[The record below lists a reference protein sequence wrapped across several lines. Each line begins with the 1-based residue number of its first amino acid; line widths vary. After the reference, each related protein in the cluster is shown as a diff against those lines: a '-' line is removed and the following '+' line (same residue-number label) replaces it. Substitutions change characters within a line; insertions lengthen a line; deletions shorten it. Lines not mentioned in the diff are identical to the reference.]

1 MFDAY
6 NIINPFSFK
15 IEYNKI
21 NLYIYMYTS
30 KFDFILQ
37 DVLIVLIEYHLVK
50 NTEPMYGLHNSH
62 TRTALNAHMPNL
74 HR

>member
-15 IEYNKI
+15 IKYNKI

-30 KFDFILQ
+30 KFDLILQ
-37 DVLIVLIEYHLVK
+37 DVLIVLI
-50 NTEPMYGLHNSH
+50 
-62 TRTALNAHMPNL
+62 
-74 HR
+74 